1 MKRAKSQ
8 RHILAAVTIQRK
20 ISVSILSQEFEN
32 ERILPSIG
40 IKRIIRRKQQSCLY
54 SQILDKKKIANGKA
68 STSFIELLLAA
79 LLLLKNPKYTIRYCG
94 M

>member
-54 SQILDKKKIANGKA
+54 SPILINSQRCA
-68 STSFIELLLAA
+68 SYSLI
-79 LLLLKNPKYTIRYCG
+79 LKFLIKTNSEW
-94 M
+94 